1 MSLPNALGTF
11 SQQYQDTTAIATSL
25 IKSTHSQLTNFA
37 LTLAYTNNYTA
48 ALAEDV
54 FSNLLKEKDN
64 IGSASSGHEEIN
76 YSSIV
81 VDFQVSDG
89 LFLSVRYHRP
99 NC

>member
-1 MSLPNALGTF
+1 MSLPNALGAY
-11 SQQYQDTTAIATSL
+11 SQQYQDTTAIATAL

-37 LTLAYTNNYTA
+37 LTLAYTNNYTT

-54 FSNLLKEKDN
+54 FSYLLKEKDN
-64 IGSASSGHEEIN
+64 TGSANSSREEIN

-81 VDFQVSDG
+81 VDFQVLDG
-89 LFLSVRYHRP
+89 MFVNVHFRRS